1 MNTKFNLLN
10 KTYKLI
16 EYYEKLLINYSKKE
30 VVLKQNVEKCYYELI
45 ENLFA
50 FNINDTDRIKQK
62 YLKEYL
68 IKLSMLDF
76 YTNISFIKKLISK
89 RQFEVIGRKI
99 IEIQEPTYQAIYRE
113 EKEVK
118 EMTIA
123 EIEKEL
129 GYPIKVVE
137 EEE

>member
-89 RQFEVIGRKI
+89 RQFEAIGRKI
-99 IEIQEPTYQAIYRE
+99 IEIRKMGYGLIKNE
-113 EKEVK
+113 EN
-118 EMTIA
+118 
-123 EIEKEL
+123 
-129 GYPIKVVE
+129 
-137 EEE
+137 